1 MIVTYWSL
9 NKITKYEMHNKA
21 IWQYGRYLD
30 NVKIIINEK
39 DKIQLLRNNN
49 VIAEGVNNIKRIL
62 KIEKMQIEKEII
74 YD

>member
-49 VIAEGVNNIKRIL
+49 VVAEDLIVYKYKTHGLNN
-62 KIEKMQIEKEII
+62 QAN
-74 YD
+74 

>member
-1 MIVTYWSL
+1 MQ
-9 NKITKYEMHNKA
+9 NKD

-62 KIEKMQIEKEII
+62 KIENMQIEKEII